1 MFERLEKIGQ
11 DLERAKK
18 KRAEW
23 EAKVKELERRYREEE
38 NTQIH
43 GMVHAANLTPEQ
55 LAELIK
61 LATTG
66 VPKPDVVSGEL
77 MGFGTTGGK
86 GSENEI
92 MDNETEDKNDEEYE

>member
-66 VPKPDVVSGEL
+66 VPKPEATNSVL
-77 MGFGTTGGK
+77 MGFGTVGEEAP
-86 GSENEI
+86 ENET
-92 MDNETEDKNDEEYE
+92 MDNETEEQNDEEYE

>member
-18 KRAEW
+18 KRTEW

-61 LATTG
+61 LATTS
-66 VPKPDVVSGEL
+66 VPKPDIVSGEL
-77 MGFGTTGGK
+77 MSFGTTDGK

-92 MDNETEDKNDEEYE
+92 MDNETEDKIDEEYE

>member
-61 LATTG
+61 LATKV
-66 VPKPDVVSGEL
+66 VPKPDVMGSEL
-77 MGFGTTGGK
+77 MGFGTADGETPE
-86 GSENEI
+86 SEITE
-92 MDNETEDKNDEEYE
+92 NETEEQEDEDYE